1 MLTMQHRTFLQQS
14 LAASIIYAPSMV
26 AAALLVNLN
35 EDWNYGDRVV
45 FNNLEFNVNIVT
57 ALIMGFI
64 SIGLAWYIK
73 IVNGSE
79 VGHPAEKELP
89 VLPKDIPTQ
98 CGNEAEIGKHGEHYS
113 RSDRTIRAYKKPF
126 LQVLRATILLL
137 MTVVPF
143 VIVNFMTHHDSRQD
157 MVYVS
162 IVNGNSTRTIQV

>member
-1 MLTMQHRTFLQQS
+1 MQHRTFLQQS

-26 AAALLVNLN
+26 AAAILVNFN

-89 VLPKDIPTQ
+89 T
-98 CGNEAEIGKHGEHYS
+98 GNEAAVEKHVEHGPS
-113 RSDRTIRAYKKPF
+113 SDPAIKAYKKPL

-143 VIVNFMTHHDSRQD
+143 VIVNCMTHHDSRQD

-162 IVNGNSTRTIQV
+162 IVNGNLTRTIQV